1 MTWNGSD
8 FTLGAPS
15 LTSVDEYRS
24 AARGLRMTLAGY
36 APHADAVAFE
46 IESPLA
52 LEARLDVFDTQG
64 RRVAT
69 LLDGPLAAGRA
80 TLRWDVATANGGV
93 ASGVYFARLSFP
105 GGVRTAMI
113 PIAPPARRA
122 PVRVG
127 ASGAR
132 SPARSRTGCALRP
145 VKAKSRLPRPIP
157 CSGAAKP
164 TILQPTTFPRA
175 SRGPGYRRVPLVG
188 GVVQRSTRDEPE
200 SVSPSRHRVRPTC
213 SGPSFPRESRPSR
226 LSQVARLTSLARAP
240 EVPV

>member
-1 MTWNGSD
+1 MYTSAGTPPGETGNTTIRFESLSAGVSVADTTPANWSAPQVLKAYLGGSFTVYGWSGSEQLHLNGGDYLAGFTAWGPTYQGISITRMTWNGSD

-64 RRVAT
+64 RHVVT
-69 LLDGPLAAGRA
+69 LLNGPLAAGRA
-80 TLRWDVATANGGV
+80 TLRWDVATADGGV

-113 PIAPPARRA
+113 PIAR
-122 PVRVG
+122 
-127 ASGAR
+127 
-132 SPARSRTGCALRP
+132 
-145 VKAKSRLPRPIP
+145 
-157 CSGAAKP
+157 
-164 TILQPTTFPRA
+164 
-175 SRGPGYRRVPLVG
+175 
-188 GVVQRSTRDEPE
+188 
-200 SVSPSRHRVRPTC
+200 
-213 SGPSFPRESRPSR
+213 
-226 LSQVARLTSLARAP
+226 
-240 EVPV
+240 